1 MNRTQRRRLR
11 DGALYVVLA
20 LAVVAAGVYTDWP
33 AVSANFLD
41 GPTWKA
47 MWPEIVTVAV
57 WNTVKYTLLSFVF
70 AFALALVLA
79 FMKLSPLA
87 VYRWLATAYI
97 EFFRGLPAL
106 VVIFF
111 MAFAVPLAFHWIPP
125 GGLVGAGIVGLV
137 IVYSA
142 YMAET
147 LRAGIQAVPKGQ
159 REAAESLGMNGWWT
173 TVSVVLPQAIRIVIP
188 PLTNEL
194 VALIKDTSLLFVVGM
209 QADQVELSAFGQNNT
224 VTYANASP
232 LLAIALFYLVVTLPM
247 TRLVAWLERRQQ
259 RAR

>member
-1 MNRTQRRRLR
+1 MNRTQRRRVR
-11 DGALYVVLA
+11 DGALYAVLTLA
-20 LAVVAAGVYTDWP
+20 LVGAAVVTDWE
-33 AVSANFLD
+33 AVTTNFLD
-41 GPTWKA
+41 GPTWRA

-57 WNTVKYTLLSFVF
+57 WNTVTYTVISFVF
-70 AFALALVLA
+70 AFAVALVLA

-125 GGLVGAGIVGLV
+125 GGLVGAGIVGL
-137 IVYSA
+137 IVTYAA

-159 REAAESLGMNGWWT
+159 REAAQSLGMNGAWT
-173 TVSVVLPQAIRIVIP
+173 TVSVILPQAIRIVIP

-224 VTYANASP
+224 VTFANASP

>member
-1 MNRTQRRRLR
+1 MRRR
-11 DGALYVVLA
+11 
-20 LAVVAAGVYTDWP
+20 
-33 AVSANFLD
+33 N
-41 GPTWKA
+41 
-47 MWPEIVTVAV
+47 
-57 WNTVKYTLLSFVF
+57 N
-70 AFALALVLA
+70 
-79 FMKLSPLA
+79 
-87 VYRWLATAYI
+87 RWLATAYI

-159 REAAESLGMNGWWT
+159 REAAESLGMSGLWT
-173 TVSVVLPQAIRIVIP
+173 TVSVILPQAIRIVIP

>member
-1 MNRTQRRRLR
+1 VNRTQRRRAR
-11 DGALYVVLA
+11 HGALYAVLGAAA
-20 LAVVAAGVYTDWP
+20 LAVALLTDWR

-41 GPTWKA
+41 GPTWRA

-57 WNTVKYTLLSFVF
+57 WNTVKYTASSFVF
-70 AFALALVLA
+70 AFAVALVLA
-79 FMKLSPLA
+79 FMKLSPLG
-87 VYRWLATAYI
+87 VYRWLATVYI

-125 GGLVGAGIVGLV
+125 GGLVGAGIMGLV
-137 IVYSA
+137 ITYAA

-159 REAAESLGMNGWWT
+159 REAAQTLGMSGWWT

-247 TRLVAWLERRQQ
+247 TRLVAWLERRQD

>member
-1 MNRTQRRRLR
+1 MNRTRRRRVR
-11 DGALYVVLA
+11 DGALYAVLTLA
-20 LAVVAAGVYTDWP
+20 LVGAALVIDWEAVTT
-33 AVSANFLD
+33 NFLD
-41 GPTWKA
+41 GPTWRA

-57 WNTVKYTLLSFVF
+57 WNTVQYTVISFVF
-70 AFALALVLA
+70 AFAVALVLA

-137 IVYSA
+137 VTYAA

-159 REAAESLGMNGWWT
+159 REAAQSLGMNGAWT
-173 TVSVVLPQAIRIVIP
+173 TASVILPQAIRIVIP

-224 VTYANASP
+224 VTFANASP

>member
-1 MNRTQRRRLR
+1 MSRTQRRQVR
-11 DGALYVVLA
+11 DGVLYAVLGLA
-20 LAVVAAGVYTDWP
+20 LVAAGAYTDWP

-41 GPTWKA
+41 GPTWRA
-47 MWPEIVTVAV
+47 MLPDIVTVAV
-57 WNTVKYTLLSFVF
+57 WNTVQYTVISFVV

-137 IVYSA
+137 ITYAA

-159 REAAESLGMNGWWT
+159 REAAESLGMNGWWV

-232 LLAIALFYLVVTLPM
+232 LLAIALFYLAVTLPM

>member
-1 MNRTQRRRLR
+1 MNRTQRRRAR
-11 DGALYVVLA
+11 DSTLYAVLA
-20 LAVVAAGVYTDWP
+20 LAVVSAGAFMDWD

-41 GPTWKA
+41 GPTWRA

-57 WNTVKYTLLSFVF
+57 WNTVTYTVISFVV
-70 AFALALVLA
+70 AFAVALVLA

-137 IVYSA
+137 VTYAA

-159 REAAESLGMNGWWT
+159 REAAQSLGMNGAWT
-173 TVSVVLPQAIRIVIP
+173 TVSVILPQAIRIVIP

-224 VTYANASP
+224 VSFANASP
-232 LLAIALFYLVVTLPM
+232 LLAVALFYLVVTLPM
-247 TRLVAWLERRQQ
+247 TRLVAALERRQQ

>member
-1 MNRTQRRRLR
+1 VNRTQRRRAR
-11 DGALYVVLA
+11 DGTLYAVLA
-20 LAVVAAGVYTDWP
+20 LALVAAGAFTDWE

-41 GPTWKA
+41 GPTWRA

-57 WNTVKYTLLSFVF
+57 WNTVKYTLVSFFF
-70 AFALALVLA
+70 AFGVALVLA

-87 VYRWLATAYI
+87 VYRWLATGYI

-125 GGLVGAGIVGLV
+125 GGLVGAGIVGL
-137 IVYSA
+137 IVVYAA

-209 QADQVELSAFGQNNT
+209 QANQVELSAFGQNNT

-232 LLAIALFYLVVTLPM
+232 LLAISLFYLVVTLPM

>member
-1 MNRTQRRRLR
+1 VTSTQRRRLR
-11 DGALYVVLA
+11 DGALYGVLTLA
-20 LAVVAAGVYTDWP
+20 GVAVVTLTDWS
-33 AVSANFLD
+33 AVATNFLD

-47 MWPEIVTVAV
+47 MWPQIVTVAV
-57 WNTVKYTLLSFVF
+57 KNTVLYTVVSFLF
-70 AFALALVLA
+70 AFALALLLA

-125 GGLVGAGIVGLV
+125 GGLVGAGIVGL
-137 IVYSA
+137 IVVYAA

-173 TVSVVLPQAIRIVIP
+173 TVSIVLPQAIRIVIP
-188 PLTNEL
+188 PLTNEM

-209 QADQVELSAFGQNNT
+209 QATQVELSAFGQNNT
-224 VTYANASP
+224 VSHANASP

-247 TRLVAWLERRQQ
+247 TQLVAWLERRQQ
-259 RAR
+259 RSR

>member
-1 MNRTQRRRLR
+1 MTRTQRRRVR
-11 DGALYVVLA
+11 DAALYSA
-20 LAVVAAGVYTDWP
+20 LAIALVAVGLATDWE
-33 AVSANFLD
+33 AMSTNFLD
-41 GPTWKA
+41 GPTWRA

-57 WNTVKYTLLSFVF
+57 WNTISYTVMAFAL

-87 VYRWLATAYI
+87 AYRWLATAYI

-111 MAFAVPLAFHWIPP
+111 MAFAVPLAFHWTPP
-125 GGLVGAGIVGLV
+125 GGLVGAGIAGLV
-137 IVYSA
+137 ITYAA

-247 TRLVAWLERRQQ
+247 TRLVARLERRQQ